1 MGGILDML
9 TTVMAARRAA
19 ELDPAAVSD
28 ALREVLATGEQGGLS
43 ALAERL
49 RQAGFGDQVQS
60 WIGPGPG
67 PRLPVSAQQLHEILG
82 HDAARRLAVRLGIP
96 TDQLAI
102 VLAAALP
109 DLVNRAGAEGWLLPT
124 TQG

>member
-1 MGGILDML
+1 ML
-9 TTVMAARRAA
+9 TSVMAARRAA

-28 ALREVLATGEQGGLS
+28 ALREVLGAGEQGGLS
-43 ALAERL
+43 VIAERL

-60 WIGPGPG
+60 WIGAG

-82 HDAARRLAVRLGIP
+82 HEAARRLAVRLGIP

-102 VLAAALP
+102 VLAEALP
-109 DLVNRAGAEGWLLPT
+109 VLVNRASTGSALPPT
-124 TQG
+124 A

>member
-28 ALREVLATGEQGGLS
+28 ALREVLAAGEQGGLS
-43 ALAERL
+43 ALADRL

-60 WIGPGPG
+60 WVGPG

-109 DLVNRAGAEGWLLPT
+109 ELVNRASAEGWLLPAS
-124 TQG
+124 QG

>member
-28 ALREVLATGEQGGLS
+28 ALREVLAAGEQGGLS
-43 ALAERL
+43 AIAERL
-49 RQAGFGDQVQS
+49 RQAGFGNQVQS
-60 WIGPGPG
+60 WIGPG

-109 DLVNRAGAEGWLLPT
+109 ELVNRASAGSGPPPE

>member
-19 ELDPAAVSD
+19 ELDPSAVSD
-28 ALREVLATGEQGGLS
+28 ALREVLDAGEQGGLS

-49 RQAGFGDQVQS
+49 QQAGFGDQVQS
-60 WIGPGPG
+60 WISPG
-67 PRLPVSAQQLHEILG
+67 PRLSVSAQQLHDVLG
-82 HDAARRLAVRLGIP
+82 NEAARRLAMRLGIP

-102 VLAAALP
+102 VLATALP
-109 DLVNRAGAEGWLLPT
+109 ELVNRAGAGGKLPPAA
-124 TQG
+124 QG